1 MNDSIDKSILIVG
14 IGGLGA
20 PAAIALARGG
30 AQRLTLIDPDP
41 VELSNLPRQV
51 IYRESDISA
60 SKVEAA
66 TRRLRE
72 LAPAIAIATH
82 QCALDTTNAATL
94 IARAA
99 FVIDATDN
107 PATKFLINDQC
118 VALGKPFV
126 YGGAIGWTGQAMT
139 VIPHRTA
146 CLRCLFEEPP
156 GDDEAASCR
165 DAGIIGPVVGAIG
178 EAQANEA
185 LRWLGGE
192 MPALAGT
199 MLTYDGKTGRV
210 RLTEIAARSGCRC
223 GAGESASRAKI
234 RNRPSRRLGTGGA
247 PAEPEA
253 KRAKESAT
261 CGQD

>member
-1 MNDSIDKSILIVG
+1 MNDSIDNSISIVG
-14 IGGLGA
+14 VGGLGA
-20 PAAIALARGG
+20 PAAMALARGG

-51 IYRESDISA
+51 IYLESDIGA
-60 SKVEAA
+60 PKVEAA
-66 TRRLRE
+66 ARRLRE
-72 LAPAIAIATH
+72 FAPAIALETH
-82 QCALDTTNAATL
+82 RCALDTANAATL
-94 IARAA
+94 IAPAA

-118 VALGKPFV
+118 VALSKPFV

-139 VIPHRTA
+139 VMPHRTA

-165 DAGIIGPVVGAIG
+165 DAGIIGPVVAAIG
-178 EAQANEA
+178 EAQAAEA
-185 LRWLGGE
+185 LRWIRGA

-210 RLTEIAARSGCRC
+210 RLTQIAARSGCIC
-223 GAGESASRAKI
+223 GANQSPGVPEI
-234 RNRPSRRLGTGGA
+234 RSL
-247 PAEPEA
+247 
-253 KRAKESAT
+253 
-261 CGQD
+261 